1 MRRILYLLLIIFLAL
16 PLFAVESE
24 TVYLEAIVPEDY
36 SVVVPEAVA
45 IDRLIFEIEL
55 ESGEDELLSE
65 PEFSLGNLSV
75 GAGSTSF
82 SLLYYGNLASNYD
95 VVINAKSEG
104 LVNEQSNVVIPI
116 EIEILRSD
124 KCLSAVE
131 TISISSDEMHL
142 VVPPMGAIEGEPVLS
157 FIVSWDNPKDL
168 PLGRYHGTIDL
179 ELRSF

>member
-65 PEFSLGNLSV
+65 LPPCGLLSLPGHLGCSSSLIPFPVSRRPVPFSRHP
-75 GAGSTSF
+75 AR
-82 SLLYYGNLASNYD
+82 
-95 VVINAKSEG
+95 
-104 LVNEQSNVVIPI
+104 
-116 EIEILRSD
+116 LR
-124 KCLSAVE
+124 
-131 TISISSDEMHL
+131 
-142 VVPPMGAIEGEPVLS
+142 
-157 FIVSWDNPKDL
+157 
-168 PLGRYHGTIDL
+168 R
-179 ELRSF
+179 